1 MANLTTRRLALR
13 PRRRLA
19 SRQRYLDPNQL
30 PDDSDLALIL
40 ADFASATASR
50 RPKGR
55 RIDQ

>member
-1 MANLTTRRLALR
+1 MTTLATHRLALR

-40 ADFASATASR
+40 ADFASATTSR
-50 RPKGR
+50 RTKSR
-55 RIDQ
+55 RITQ